1 MSNRF
6 KLFICLIIIS
16 ITSVVRAELVTT
28 YSVNST
34 TAKAIEEWVDKDT
47 IIFIEIDDVVVMP
60 QSKMFSHDSNPYR
73 MFISNLVTLG
83 GRAPA
88 YNKAIANWYGQRKI
102 RLVEGGWIDFI
113 KRVKAKGAKVY
124 GLYSMP
130 LYLLNIDQK
139 ILKELGDLGVVFD
152 NKINGKSELII
163 KKERAWFS
171 RFSNGIIYTG
181 PYSKSQTILEL
192 IKTANLSPEKIVT
205 FGHVKSEVKAV
216 DKVLRRFN
224 LYFKSV
230 LYKGAREVTGRPD
243 AEIVKFQQRELIEK
257 GKWYEDEEASKLLDS
272 RRRESAKPAE
282 PK

>member
-1 MSNRF
+1 MSSRL
-6 KLFICLIIIS
+6 KLFISLVIVF
-16 ITSVVRAELVTT
+16 ITSIVRAELVAT
-28 YSVNST
+28 YSVNSKT
-34 TAKAIEEWVDKDT
+34 VKGIEEWVDKDT

-60 QSKMFSHDSNPYR
+60 QSKMFSHDLNPYR

-83 GRAPA
+83 DRTPA

-113 KRVKAKGAKVY
+113 KRVKEKGAKIY

-130 LYLLNIDQK
+130 LHLLNIDQK
-139 ILKELGDLGVVFD
+139 IFKELNDLGVVFD
-152 NKINGKSELII
+152 NKINGKVEFVL
-163 KKERAWFS
+163 KKERSWFS

-181 PYSKSQTILEL
+181 PYSKPKTILEL
-192 IKTANLSPEKIVT
+192 IKNENLSPQKIVT

-224 LYFKSV
+224 MDFKSV
-230 LYKGAREVTGRPD
+230 LYKGSREVTGRPD
-243 AEIVKFQQRELIEK
+243 AEIVKFQQRELIEH
-257 GKWYEDEEASKLLDS
+257 GKWYEDEEASKLLDF